1 MNKRVVV
8 SVLIVV
14 LLALCTFAVVY
25 GQNLYRMFLRHIG
38 AG

>member
-14 LLALCTFAVVY
+14 LLALCTFAVVE
-25 GQNLYRMFLRHIG
+25 GQNFYSMFIRHIG